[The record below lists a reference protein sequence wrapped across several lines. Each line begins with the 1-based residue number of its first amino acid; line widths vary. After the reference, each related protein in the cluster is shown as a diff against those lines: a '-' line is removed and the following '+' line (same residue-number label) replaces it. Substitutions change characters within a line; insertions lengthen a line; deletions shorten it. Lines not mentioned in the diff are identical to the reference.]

1 MVQPLQIPL
10 GTNPSLREG
19 AGQTRRQR
27 ASPPGGSKGL
37 PDTFNQSSG
46 RRIGFRRNNPI
57 AVIVTERLDDEERH
71 AIDREIAEIVFS
83 EPRESTRPPV
93 CSRSV
98 NTSCDSTRALEEGRQ
113 WQPATLVVG
122 IAA

>member
-1 MVQPLQIPL
+1 VVQPLQIPL
-10 GTNPSLREG
+10 GTNPSLREE

-71 AIDREIAEIVFS
+71 AIENSPPCPLVEIQHRFPVTSPRRGDTRIVIGFI
-83 EPRESTRPPV
+83 V
-93 CSRSV
+93 V
-98 NTSCDSTRALEEGRQ
+98 SCNHCGE
-113 WQPATLVVG
+113 
-122 IAA
+122 